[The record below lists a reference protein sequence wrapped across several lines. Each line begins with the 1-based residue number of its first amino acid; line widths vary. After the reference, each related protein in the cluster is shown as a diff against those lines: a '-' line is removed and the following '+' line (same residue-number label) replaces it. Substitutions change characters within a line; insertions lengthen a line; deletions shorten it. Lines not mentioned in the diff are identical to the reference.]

1 MRAINLNPYT
11 EQIREWLQEDSL
23 SHNEVIRLL
32 ADTHDITVSNRT
44 FRAFLTK
51 HGISTIPRYDADL
64 ALTKRIKY
72 LHYEVQCS
80 DDESVFMLTEDGWP
94 ISKRRLQRMRLALGL
109 KQRVPGADREQ
120 MEALMVEKLAYEMEQ
135 GQIEDLGKH
144 HLYRFMRSK
153 YNIIGRERLYAIAR
167 TNYSEVIE
175 PRRQKAK
182 RHRGKIIVP
191 GPNYCLS
198 MDGHCK
204 LEKWGIQIYAAID
217 VYSRHIVWIYIGI
230 TGRSQVS
237 VLTQYAAAAAHK
249 GVIPFVIRS
258 DRGAETTLAATAHWA
273 LSKAARTKPN
283 GTPITL
289 DDAFRHGTSKENVSI
304 EMWWNQQ
311 TRSMLGRWRQYFDNL
326 SNTDQ
331 YIGERLAHRLAFLAV
346 YIPIVRNESLEFV
359 NLWNHHRIRKQ
370 KDEHIVHDLDE
381 YLPYDTMQW
390 CDNALRDLGFASLDG
405 RQFTADRQKRLHEL
419 AYNQL
424 RDTIQAHLDAGNNA
438 NLSQCPRPPSP
449 EQFYRANEPLRDA
462 LANLREANEAAG
474 NPLDLDMDHVAF
486 RERDANDE
494 ALSVEERAYARLR
507 RELLQHANEVENH
520 EVHAARQQ
528 EIYHQIGQAE
538 DQEEVAILWQ
548 ELRTIQQELQ
558 YANDNDNGPENI
570 EGLLIDP
577 GL

>member
-1 MRAINLNPYT
+1 MRAINLKPYT

-23 SHNEVIRLL
+23 SHNEIIRLL

-51 HGISTIPRYDADL
+51 HGISTMRRYDADL

-120 MEALMVEKLAYEMEQ
+120 MDALMAEKLAYEMEQ

-237 VLTQYAAAAAHK
+237 VPTQYVAAAAHK

-258 DRGAETTLAATAHWA
+258 DRGAETTLAAAAHWA
-273 LSKAARTKPN
+273 LSKAARTKPD

-311 TRSMLGRWRQYFDNL
+311 TRSMLGRWRQYFESL

-331 YIGERLAHRLAFLAV
+331 YVGGRLAHRLAFLAV
-346 YIPIVRNESLEFV
+346 YIPIIRNESLEFV
-359 NLWNHHRIRKQ
+359 NLWNHHRIRRQ
-370 KDEHIVHDLDE
+370 KDEHIVHGR
-381 YLPYDTMQW
+381 PYQLYNYPSQSGGVD
-390 CDNALRDLGFASLDG
+390 CG
-405 RQFTADRQKRLHEL
+405 
-419 AYNQL
+419 AY
-424 RDTIQAHLDAGNNA
+424 LDAGNTA
-438 NLSQCPRPPSP
+438 NLSECPRPPSP
-449 EQFYRANEPLRDA
+449 EQFYRANEPLREA
-462 LANLREANEAAG
+462 MANLREANVAAG
-474 NPLDLDMDHVAF
+474 SPLDLDMDHVAF

-494 ALSVEERAYARLR
+494 ALNAEERTYARLR
-507 RELLQHANEVENH
+507 RELLHHANEIENH
-520 EVHAARQQ
+520 DVHAARQQ

-538 DQEEVAILWQ
+538 DQEEVAVLWQ
-548 ELRTIQQELQ
+548 ELRAIQQELQ
-558 YANDNDNGPENI
+558 YANDNENGPENI